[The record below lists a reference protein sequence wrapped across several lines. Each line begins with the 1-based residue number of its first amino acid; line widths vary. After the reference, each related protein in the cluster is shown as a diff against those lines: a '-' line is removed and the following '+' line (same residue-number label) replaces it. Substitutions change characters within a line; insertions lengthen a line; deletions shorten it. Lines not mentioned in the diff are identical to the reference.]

1 MIVQSDD
8 DDNVLI
14 SDSKSAS
21 DNKDVKTR
29 VSAQSSQMGLV
40 RSVMSSAHNRGKGSR
55 SYRFNTATRYT
66 TSGTSGAAFYPVATL
81 LPNATSVTEATQL
94 AALFDEGRCTGVTA
108 HVAVD
113 GAFTGGS
120 GGAWALVFDPANSG
134 AYTSVVGALV
144 AGQHLGPVQYNNSGS
159 HTTMSFSKTGYM
171 TKTFKC
177 LAAAPTAALGTASEV
192 VGSNWFGCLDTS
204 VISGYLKFACD
215 ANPGGSGAVNVDLF
229 IIYHMEYRSR
239 T

>member
-1 MIVQSDD
+1 MTS
-8 DDNVLI
+8 
-14 SDSKSAS
+14 SH
-21 DNKDVKTR
+21 NKK
-29 VSAQSSQMGLV
+29 
-40 RSVMSSAHNRGKGSR
+40 KGSR
-55 SYRFNTATRYT
+55 IFKFDTATRYT
-66 TSGTSGAAFYPVATL
+66 VSGTSGTAFYPVATL

-94 AALFDEGRCTGVTA
+94 AALFDEGRCVGVTA
-108 HVAVD
+108 HAAVD
-113 GAFTGGS
+113 GAFSGGT

-159 HTTMSFSKTGYM
+159 HTTTSMSKTGYM
-171 TKTFKC
+171 TKKFKT